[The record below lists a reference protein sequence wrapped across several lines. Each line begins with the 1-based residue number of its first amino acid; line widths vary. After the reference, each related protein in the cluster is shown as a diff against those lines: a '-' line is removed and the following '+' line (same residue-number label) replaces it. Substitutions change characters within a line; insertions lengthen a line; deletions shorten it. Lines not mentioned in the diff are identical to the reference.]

1 MATPPNSEHRAPD
14 DRAKKG
20 RGGLP
25 TSTSGMIVAGAAAL
39 WVLLFLVLNRQTV
52 TIHFVFFSTR
62 VALFWALALAAG
74 AGILIGLLV
83 ARRRRART

>member
-1 MATPPNSEHRAPD
+1 MATPPNSEHPAPGED
-14 DRAKKG
+14 AKKG

-25 TSTSGMIVAGAAAL
+25 TSTGGMIVAGVAVL
-39 WVLLFLVLNRQTV
+39 WVLLFLVLNRQSV

-62 VALFWALALAAG
+62 VALFWALALATG

-83 ARRRRART
+83 ARRRRAHT

>member
-1 MATPPNSEHRAPD
+1 VLSE
-14 DRAKKG
+14 
-20 RGGLP
+20 
-25 TSTSGMIVAGAAAL
+25 
-39 WVLLFLVLNRQTV
+39 FLVLNRQTD

-62 VALFWALALAAG
+62 VALFWALALATG